1 MKAKN
6 RADKDLNLKDSI
18 KRLNSRIKSFENTF
32 GAESEVA
39 KHFKK
44 IAYKQEGIKFKD
56 GKIDPKE
63 STLEAVQAALKV
75 VPVTRSYVAEIRK
88 ELGAKKGATEPI
100 KPKKITFT
108 KKQVMIEAN
117 ARVKISNEFDK
128 ILEELYMY
136 RDAGGDAAA
145 LADTDYADM
154 LGLIH
159 HKGEKWSYGDLQ
171 SAIDLVEDFLNSKV
185 GIY

>member
-1 MKAKN
+1 MRAKN
-6 RADKDLNLKDSI
+6 KADKDLNLEESI
-18 KRLNSRIKSFENTF
+18 KRLNNRISSFEKYF

-39 KHFKK
+39 QHVKK
-44 IAYKQEGIKFKD
+44 LAYSQEDIKFKY

-63 STLEAVQAALKV
+63 SKLEAVQAALKV

-88 ELGAKKGATEPI
+88 ELGAKKGATEPT
-100 KPKKITFT
+100 KPKKTTFT

-117 ARVKISNEFDK
+117 ARVKIANEFEE

-145 LADTDYADM
+145 LADTDFKDM

-159 HKGEKWSYGDLQ
+159 HKGEDWSYSDLQ
-171 SAIDLVEDFLNSKV
+171 AAIDLVEDFLNSKV

>member
-1 MKAKN
+1 MRAKKK
-6 RADKDLNLKDSI
+6 ADKDLNINESI
-18 KRLNSRIKSFENTF
+18 KRLNNRINSFEKYF

-39 KHFKK
+39 KHFKEL
-44 IAYKQEGIKFKD
+44 AYSQEGIKFKD

-63 STLEAVQAALKV
+63 STLEAVQAALKI
-75 VPVTRSYVAEIRK
+75 VPVTRSYVAAIRK
-88 ELGAKKGATEPI
+88 DLGAKKGVTEPT
-100 KPKKITFT
+100 KPKKTTFT

-117 ARVKISNEFDK
+117 ARVKISNEFEE
-128 ILEELYMY
+128 ILDELYMY

-145 LADTDYADM
+145 LADKDYSDM
-154 LGLIH
+154 LSLIH
-159 HKGEKWSYGDLQ
+159 HKGEDWSYGDLQ

>member
-1 MKAKN
+1 MRAKN
-6 RADKDLNLKDSI
+6 KADKDLNLKESI
-18 KRLNSRIKSFENTF
+18 KRLNNRISSFETYF

-39 KHFKK
+39 QHVKQL
-44 IAYKQEGIKFKD
+44 AYRQD
-56 GKIDPKE
+56 GKIDSKE
-63 STLEAVQAALKV
+63 STLEAVQAALKA

-88 ELGAKKGATEPI
+88 ELGAKKGATEPT
-100 KPKKITFT
+100 KPNKTTFT

-117 ARVKISNEFDK
+117 ARVKIANEFDK

-136 RDAGGDAAA
+136 RDADSNAEA

-154 LGLIH
+154 LSLIH
-159 HKGEKWSYGDLQ
+159 HKGEDWSYGDLQ
-171 SAIDLVEDFLNSKV
+171 AAINLVENFLNSKV

>member
-1 MKAKN
+1 MK
-6 RADKDLNLKDSI
+6 ADKDLNLNESI
-18 KRLNSRIKSFENTF
+18 RRLNNRISSFEKYF

-39 KHFKK
+39 QHFKK
-44 IAYKQEGIKFKD
+44 LAYSQEDIKFKD

-63 STLEAVQAALKV
+63 SKLEAVQAALKV
-75 VPVTRSYVAEIRK
+75 VPVTRSYVAAIRK
-88 ELGAKKGATEPI
+88 DLGAKKGATEPT
-100 KPKKITFT
+100 KPKKTTFT

-117 ARVKISNEFDK
+117 ARVKISNEFEE
-128 ILEELYMY
+128 ILEELYFY

-145 LADTDYADM
+145 LADTDYSDM
-154 LGLIH
+154 LSLIH
-159 HKGEKWSYGDLQ
+159 HKGENWSYGDLQ

>member
-1 MKAKN
+1 MRAKN
-6 RADKDLNLKDSI
+6 KADKDLNLKESI
-18 KRLNSRIKSFENTF
+18 KRLNNRISSFERYF

-39 KHFKK
+39 QYFKK
-44 IAYKQEGIKFKD
+44 LAYKQEGIKFKD
-56 GKIDPKE
+56 GKIDSKK
-63 STLEAVQAALKV
+63 STLEGVQAALKV
-75 VPVTRSYVAEIRK
+75 FPVTRSYVAEIRK
-88 ELGAKKGATEPI
+88 ELGAKKGATEPT
-100 KPKKITFT
+100 KPEKTTFT

-117 ARVKISNEFDK
+117 ARVKIANEFEE
-128 ILEELYMY
+128 ILDELYMY

-159 HKGEKWSYGDLQ
+159 HKGEKWSYSDLQ
-171 SAIDLVEDFLNSKV
+171 AAIDLVEDFLNSKV

>member
-1 MKAKN
+1 MRAKN
-6 RADKDLNLKDSI
+6 KADKDLNLKESI
-18 KRLNSRIKSFENTF
+18 KRLNNRISSFEKYF

-39 KHFKK
+39 QHVKK
-44 IAYKQEGIKFKD
+44 LAYSQEDIKFKD

-63 STLEAVQAALKV
+63 SKLGAVQAALKV

-88 ELGAKKGATEPI
+88 DLGAKKGATEPT
-100 KPKKITFT
+100 KPKKTTFT
-108 KKQVMIEAN
+108 KKQVMVEAN
-117 ARVKISNEFDK
+117 ARVKIANEFEE
-128 ILEELYMY
+128 ILDELYMY

-145 LADTDYADM
+145 LADTDFEDM

-159 HKGEKWSYGDLQ
+159 HKGENWSYSDLQ
-171 SAIDLVEDFLNSKV
+171 AAIDLVEDFLNSKV

>member
-1 MKAKN
+1 MRAKKK
-6 RADKDLNLKDSI
+6 ADKDLNLNESI
-18 KRLNSRIKSFENTF
+18 KRLNNRISSFEKYF

-44 IAYKQEGIKFKD
+44 LAYAPEDIKFKD

-63 STLEAVQAALKV
+63 SKLEAVQAALKV

-88 ELGAKKGATEPI
+88 ELGAKKGATEPT
-100 KPKKITFT
+100 KAKKTTFT

-117 ARVKISNEFDK
+117 ARVKIANEFEE
-128 ILEELYMY
+128 ILEELYFY
-136 RDAGGDAAA
+136 RDAGDDAAA
-145 LADTDYADM
+145 LADTDFEDM

-159 HKGEKWSYGDLQ
+159 HKGEDWSYSDLQ
-171 SAIDLVEDFLNSKV
+171 AAVDLVEDFLNSKV

>member
-1 MKAKN
+1 MRAKN
-6 RADKDLNLKDSI
+6 KADKDLNLKESI
-18 KRLNSRIKSFENTF
+18 KRLNNRISSLERYF

-44 IAYKQEGIKFKD
+44 LAYSQEGIKFKD

-63 STLEAVQAALKV
+63 SKLEAVQAALKA

-88 ELGAKKGATEPI
+88 ELGAKKGVTEPT
-100 KPKKITFT
+100 KPKNTTFT
-108 KKQVMIEAN
+108 KKQVITEAN
-117 ARVKISNEFDK
+117 ARVKIANEFEE
-128 ILEELYMY
+128 ILDELYMY

-145 LADTDYADM
+145 LADKDYSDM

-159 HKGEKWSYGDLQ
+159 HKGEKWSYSDLQ
-171 SAIDLVEDFLNSKV
+171 AAIDLVEDFLNSKV